1 MYESMKTLPNF
12 PQYISNCPVP
22 CKLFCPPVGLGQA
35 KHKHA
40 LTIYRNFLSTRHS
53 GKMGIIEKQKT
64 RTAVLI
70 GIGMLLYYMDLKN
83 TSSHIITSGQ

>member
-1 MYESMKTLPNF
+1 
-12 PQYISNCPVP
+12 
-22 CKLFCPPVGLGQA
+22 
-35 KHKHA
+35 
-40 LTIYRNFLSTRHS
+40 
-53 GKMGIIEKQKT
+53 MGIIEKLKT